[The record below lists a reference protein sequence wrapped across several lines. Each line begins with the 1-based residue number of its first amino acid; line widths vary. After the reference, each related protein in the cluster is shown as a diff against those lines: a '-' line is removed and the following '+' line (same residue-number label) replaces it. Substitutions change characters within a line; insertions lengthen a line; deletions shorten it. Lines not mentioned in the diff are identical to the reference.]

1 MARAAI
7 DERVPADMR
16 VLLARLR
23 FVLLFVSEVY
33 GRILGER
40 GCEAIRPYG
49 DQRMAEPMPGK
60 YKNKHQKLTYRI
72 DQYVHDLVDEAELSR
87 GTLTIEQKIALI
99 NALGKWVAIKNKL
112 IDAMEGEMLDDF
124 RARLKQSDALR
135 GETGAP
141 HVQRF
146 DYEQKSRAGRKG
158 MARRWG
164 RPDPESFDGTGEQL
178 SEFKKR
184 LPRSDDGG

>member
-1 MARAAI
+1 
-7 DERVPADMR
+7 
-16 VLLARLR
+16 
-23 FVLLFVSEVY
+23 
-33 GRILGER
+33 
-40 GCEAIRPYG
+40 
-49 DQRMAEPMPGK
+49 MAEPMPGK

-112 IDAMEGEMLDDF
+112 IDAMEGEKLDEF
-124 RARLKQSDALR
+124 RARLGQGNALR
-135 GETGAP
+135 GAP
-141 HVQRF
+141 YVQRV

-164 RPDPESFDGTGEQL
+164 KPESFDGTGEEL

-184 LPRSDDGG
+184 IPRADESSDG